1 MSNDISLV
9 VFDCDGTMVDSQH
22 SVVAAMTEAWRA
34 HGLSDPE
41 AGEVRRVIGLPLVT
55 GVASLLP
62 EGAAVA
68 LERVAE
74 SYRRAFFALR
84 RRRQVVEPLFPGAH
98 AALDA
103 IEAAG
108 RLLGIATGKS
118 RRGLIATLEGHGL
131 AGRFVTLNTA
141 DDAKGKPAPDMVLR
155 AMAEVG
161 AGPEATLVVG
171 DTVFDMAMARNAGV
185 RCVGVGWGYHP
196 ADELAAAG
204 ADRVVHSFAE
214 LPAAIAGILPGPPA

>member
-1 MSNDISLV
+1 MSNDVSLV
-9 VFDCDGTMVDSQH
+9 VFDCDGTLVDSQH
-22 SVVAAMTEAWRA
+22 TVVAAMTEAWRA
-34 HGLSDPE
+34 HGLSEPE

-68 LERVAE
+68 PERLAD
-74 SYRRAFFALR
+74 SYRQAFSELR
-84 RRRQVVEPLFPGAH
+84 RRRQVVEPLYPGAR

-103 IEAAG
+103 LEAAG

-141 DDAKGKPAPDMVLR
+141 DDGRGKPAPDMVVR

-161 AGPEATLVVG
+161 AAPEATMVVG
-171 DTVFDMAMARNAGV
+171 DTVFDVGMARNAGV
-185 RCVGVGWGYHP
+185 RCIGVGWGYHP
-196 ADELAAAG
+196 HEELAAAG

-214 LPAAIAGILPGPPA
+214 LPAAIADILPGPPA

>member
-1 MSNDISLV
+1 MGNDISLV
-9 VFDCDGTMVDSQH
+9 VFDCDGTLVDSQH

-34 HGLSDPE
+34 HGLSDPK

-68 LERVAE
+68 PERVAD
-74 SYRRAFFALR
+74 SYRRAFFELR
-84 RRRQVVEPLFPGAH
+84 RRREVVEPLFPGAL

-131 AGRFVTLNTA
+131 AARFVTLNTA

-155 AMAEVG
+155 AMAEAG

-204 ADRVVHSFAE
+204 GDRVVHGFAE
-214 LPAAIAGILPGPPA
+214 LPAAIAEILPGPPA

>member
-1 MSNDISLV
+1 MSNDITLI
-9 VFDCDGTMVDSQH
+9 VFDCDGTLVDSQH
-22 SVVAAMTEAWRA
+22 TVVAAMTEAWRT
-34 HGLSDPE
+34 HGLPDPE
-41 AGEVRRVIGLPLVT
+41 AGEVRRIIGLPLVT

-62 EGAAVA
+62 DGAAVA
-68 LERVAE
+68 PERVAD
-74 SYRRAFFALR
+74 SYRQAFFDLR
-84 RRRQVVEPLFPGAH
+84 RRRQVVEPLYPGAT

-131 AGRFVTLNTA
+131 VERFVTLNTA
-141 DDAKGKPAPDMVLR
+141 DDGAGKPAPDMVLR

-161 AGPEATLVVG
+161 AGPAATLVVG
-171 DTVFDMAMARNAGV
+171 DTSFDMAMARNAGV
-185 RCVGVGWGYHP
+185 RCIGVGWGYHP

-214 LPAAIAGILPGPPA
+214 LPAAIAEALPGPQG